1 MIIGNFTYN
10 QAKGT
15 YTGEIKT
22 LTLHRSKV
30 IFRPTEGKTDKGP
43 DYRIVLEGA
52 PGAVELGAAWK
63 RTSEAGREFLSISLD
78 DPALAH
84 PVSAAL
90 MPSEDGTGAILIWSR
105 QSVKRQAEAA

>member
-10 QAKGT
+10 QTKDT

-43 DYRIVLEGA
+43 SYRIVLEGV

-63 RTSEAGREFLSISLD
+63 RTSEAGREFLSVSLD
-78 DPALAH
+78 DPALPH

-105 QSVKRQAEAA
+105 QTKRQAEAA